1 MKTLVAYYSRAGE
14 NYVCGQIKKLAVGNT
29 EKIAEKI
36 AAETGGELFK
46 IEQKTPYS
54 TSYNTC
60 IAQAQQEQRENARPA
75 LVKYADFSDY
85 DVIFLGYPNYWNT
98 VPMAVFSFLEQGGLN
113 GQILCPFCTHEGSG
127 FGGSIGDLERHFPGA
142 KLLPGLSVRGC
153 KADSADRD
161 IKEWLEKLQ
170 NSMNRH

>member
-1 MKTLVAYYSRAGE
+1 
-14 NYVCGQIKKLAVGNT
+14 
-29 EKIAEKI
+29 
-36 AAETGGELFK
+36 
-46 IEQKTPYS
+46 
-54 TSYNTC
+54 
-60 IAQAQQEQRENARPA
+60 
-75 LVKYADFSDY
+75 
-85 DVIFLGYPNYWNT
+85 
-98 VPMAVFSFLEQGGLN
+98 MAVFSFLEQGGLN